1 MPMATIRHYL
11 SELPKRQAEW
21 RMMLVEAAS
30 FPHLTP
36 SARRNLSRKIEE
48 ALGQDSTI
56 RRPTV
61 GQLMM
66 VGIGTVFVSLSAE
79 KEKSEPN

>member
-1 MPMATIRHYL
+1 MPMAAIRHYL

-21 RMMLVEAAS
+21 RLMLVEAAS

-48 ALGQDSTI
+48 ALDQDSTV
-56 RRPTV
+56 RKPLPA
-61 GQLMM
+61 QLMLL
-66 VGIGTVFVSLSAE
+66 GIGVEFVKVDS
-79 KEKSEPN
+79 P